1 MGNAPLRPTRWA
13 TYGVTAILM
22 AALCM
27 GLAGLAYTSATDYE
41 TTGWPSQATFL
52 LAAGLVLLAL
62 PLASLALLCGIR
74 EARTGGSSC
83 LAASLVTA
91 AAVVFALL
99 VAACVAVG
107 LVALL
112 IGIVVEVFHLG

>member
-1 MGNAPLRPTRWA
+1 
-13 TYGVTAILM
+13 
-22 AALCM
+22 M